1 MIPMEES
8 FLKIWNEILMGLNLA
23 QKCDENEKSIRLV
36 LKLSLAYPIGQHSR
50 LFYGGLAVFL

>member
-8 FLKIWNEILMGLNLA
+8 FLKIWNEILMGLSLA

-36 LKLSLAYPIGQHSR
+36 LKLSLAYPIGQHDR
-50 LFYGGLAVFL
+50 LLYGGLVAFI